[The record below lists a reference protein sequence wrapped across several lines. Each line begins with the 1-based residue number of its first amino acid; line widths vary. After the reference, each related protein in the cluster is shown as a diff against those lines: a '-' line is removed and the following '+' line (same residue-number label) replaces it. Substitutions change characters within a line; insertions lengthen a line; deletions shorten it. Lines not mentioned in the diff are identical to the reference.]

1 MPQVERICTQLLLM
15 KTGEVVHKSKDV
27 HDGINKYYAMFYRN
41 PAEFTAAGPAKLK
54 EIKLGSGS
62 RLAAS
67 NDNKAFAIDYGE
79 ALDLYL
85 HLEVNTGLPDVRV
98 NITFFDQS
106 QSLFG
111 AVYSANS
118 GLTIDCK
125 NGSVFLKVSVPTITF
140 AQGIYSLTIVCRESH
155 TGQVLFRRQ
164 SAAYFQV
171 VGKIHGWAPV
181 IFPASWQQS
190 DSFPEEQIIPK

>member
-1 MPQVERICTQLLLM
+1 M
-15 KTGEVVHKSKDV
+15 KTGEVVHQSENV
-27 HDGINKYYAMFYRN
+27 HDGLNEYYAMFYRHT
-41 PAEFTAAGPAKLK
+41 PEFTGSGRAKLK
-54 EIKLGSGS
+54 EIKLGCGS
-62 RLAAS
+62 RHAAS

-79 ALDLYL
+79 GLDIYL
-85 HLEVNTGLPDVRV
+85 HLEVDIGLLDARV

-111 AVYSANS
+111 AVYSVNS

-125 NGSVFLKVSVPTITF
+125 SGRVFLKVSVPKISF
-140 AQGIYSLTIVCRESH
+140 AQGIYSLTVVCREGH
-155 TGQVLFRRQ
+155 TGQVLFRQQ

-190 DSFPEEQIIPK
+190 NSFPAEQVLP